1 MKVIVAICFVKMNI
15 PGEIDTEVQ
24 ADVIEANN
32 QDEALGIMMR
42 RKPADRQIGAF
53 SSKEFKEPKA

>member
-1 MKVIVAICFVKMNI
+1 MKVIVAVCFIKMNSH
-15 PGEIDTEVQ
+15 GEIDTELQ

-53 SSKEFKEPKA
+53 LSRELKEPKA